1 MIKNILLASIFSF
14 VSIATIS
21 AQDISVGARA
31 GMMWHNVVSKD
42 LSSALT
48 FNTVSTPSYGLVA
61 NIGLTDNIAFHTEL
75 NYTEKGFKTNIGKD
89 LTLFGLSL
97 PVGAKATTIVKYVD
111 MPLAIKYKFGNTE
124 GVHFYAMGGANLGYA
139 VSGDISSSV
148 KLLIDINVNKTAI
161 NMTSSNY
168 QRFEVG
174 GIAGVGMNVPVG
186 NGNFYIDARYNRSFQ
201 DVYEVPIVGAKVRNQ
216 GFGIGLGYLM
226 NLDGGSSKV
235 KHR

>member
-1 MIKNILLASIFSF
+1 MKKNILLAGIFSIL
-14 VSIATIS
+14 STATIF
-21 AQDISVGARA
+21 AQNMAIGARA
-31 GMMWHNVVSKD
+31 GMMWQNVVSQD
-42 LSSALT
+42 LSSALD
-48 FNTVSTPSYGLVA
+48 FNTISTPSVGLVA

-75 NYTEKGFKTNIGKD
+75 NYTEKGFKTNIGQD
-89 LTLFGLSL
+89 LTLFGLNL
-97 PVGAKATTIVKYVD
+97 PVGARATTIVKYVD
-111 MPLAIKYKFGNTE
+111 MPLAIKYTLGNTE

-139 VSGDISSSV
+139 MSGEISSSL

-161 NMTSSNY
+161 NMSSQNY
-168 QRFEVG
+168 KRFEVG

-226 NLDGGSSKV
+226 TLDGGGSKT
-235 KHR
+235 KRR